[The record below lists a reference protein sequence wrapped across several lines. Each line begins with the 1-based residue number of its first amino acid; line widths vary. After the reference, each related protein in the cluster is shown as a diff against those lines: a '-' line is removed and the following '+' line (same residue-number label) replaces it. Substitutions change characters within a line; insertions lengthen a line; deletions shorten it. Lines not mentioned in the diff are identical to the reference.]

1 MPRALFST
9 FFALLLTALVLPVSA
24 DEFDGLRDALKR
36 AWEPFTHYSAE
47 IHALTYQITANNRTM
62 HLVGEATRTVEIQKI
77 HDPAKGGQE
86 WLHDLTEEWGMGQ
99 DSPGREYRRNE
110 YAWTPESLYCQ
121 LLSTREPNGQTHYV
135 GIVGQDVAISFF
147 YPHAVIGRRLS
158 TVYPAP
164 DVTYTYSQP
173 AEDYQGLPGM
183 RMTSRSA
190 DITVWFSP
198 EKDLFPIR
206 CLYCAPQ
213 IGNIDRSIHTV
224 EEFGTA
230 DYRGRSVYY
239 PKNYTYEEFEPGFS
253 TCRGRYVME
262 IRSIQFHEFDPQFNP
277 TVTFPR
283 GIEVKGGQAG
293 IYEYRTFV
301 PEDHPGGHWNSITLA
316 TSISYGALIAL
327 LFGIWLLIRA
337 YDKYRS

>member
-1 MPRALFST
+1 MTSRICFV
-9 FFALLLTALVLPVSA
+9 LLCTALVLPVSA
-24 DEFDGLRDALKR
+24 DEFDSMRDALKR
-36 AWEPFTHYSAE
+36 AWEPFTHYTAE
-47 IHALTYQITANNRTM
+47 IHALTYQSTTNNRAL

-99 DSPGREYRRNE
+99 DSPGREYRQSE

-121 LLSTREPNGQTHYV
+121 LQSTREPDGQTHYV
-135 GIVGQDVAISFF
+135 GIIGQDVAISFF

-173 AEDYQGLPGM
+173 AEDYQGFPGM
-183 RMTSRSA
+183 RMTSPGV

-198 EKDLFPIR
+198 EQDLFPIR
-206 CLYCAPQ
+206 CLYCARQ
-213 IGNIDRSIHTV
+213 LGDIDRSIHTV
-224 EEFGTA
+224 QEFGTA
-230 DYRGRSVYY
+230 EYKGRSAYY
-239 PKNYTYEEFEPGFS
+239 PKNYTYEEFEAGS
-253 TCRGRYVME
+253 ATCRGRYVME
-262 IRSIQFHEFDPQFNP
+262 VRSIQFHEFDPEFNP

-283 GIEVKGGQAG
+283 GIEVTGGRAG

-301 PEDHPGGHWNSITLA
+301 PESHPGGYWDSTILA
-316 TSISYGALIAL
+316 TVVSYGTLIAL
-327 LFGIWLLIRA
+327 LFGVWLLIRA